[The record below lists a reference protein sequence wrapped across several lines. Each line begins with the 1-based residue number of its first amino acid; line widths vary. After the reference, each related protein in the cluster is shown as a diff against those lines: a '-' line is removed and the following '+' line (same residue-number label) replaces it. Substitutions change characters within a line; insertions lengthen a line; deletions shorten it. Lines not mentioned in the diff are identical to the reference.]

1 MVPRKP
7 PRLIETARCRRNEK
21 SSETDSSV
29 FSILLGA
36 LDCVGGYHSHRYMVV
51 MKNVILLADKANDG
65 RYNDPITLLR
75 GVISELENGTS
86 CDACL
91 VIMLDCNKGQFDVGF
106 RNSKMTTSQI
116 IAVCEVMKARCL
128 AMMGWLKGPDS

>member
-36 LDCVGGYHSHRYMVV
+36 LDCFGGYHSHHCMVVV
-51 MKNVILLADKANDG
+51 MKNVTLLSDKANDG

-75 GVISELENGTS
+75 GVISELEDGKS

-91 VIMLDCNKGQFDVGF
+91 VIMLDCNKGQFD
-106 RNSKMTTSQI
+106 
-116 IAVCEVMKARCL
+116 
-128 AMMGWLKGPDS
+128 